1 MRVFLTGASGFLGSH
16 VLRFLG
22 QHEVLCLSRGLR
34 NESYAVEA
42 SNVTR
47 VIGNLA
53 RYETWL
59 PSLESYSAD
68 CCIHLAWEGLP
79 DFSLGRCRQ
88 NLDSN
93 LTLVEGLLRA
103 HVKRLVVAGSCWE
116 YGSVNGAIAEDH
128 TPVDC
133 GVFAS
138 TKQAFHLLLDSV
150 ARDQG
155 IDYRWARIFFVYGP
169 GQRATSLIPVCHAAY
184 SEGAAPQVR
193 EPRVARDYIYVEDV
207 ARGIL
212 ALAENDIESG
222 IYNLGSGQP
231 TSVGA
236 VVNQVATYLG
246 EPPAFSDDG
255 FDSGFWADNAKIVSA
270 AAWRPLVSLSAGVA
284 ATLDALGRAS

>member
-34 NESYAVEA
+34 NESYAVEG

-59 PSLESYSAD
+59 PSLESFSAD

-138 TKQAFHLLLDSV
+138 TKQAFRVLLESV
-150 ARDQG
+150 AQDQG

-184 SEGAAPQVR
+184 SKGAAAQVR

-207 ARGIL
+207 ARGML
-212 ALAENDIESG
+212 ALAENEIESG

-231 TSVGA
+231 ASVGA
-236 VVNQVATYLG
+236 VVNQVATHFGAPL
-246 EPPAFSDDG
+246 AFCDDG
-255 FDSGFWADNAKIVSA
+255 FESGFWADIGKFVATTG
-270 AAWRPLVSLSAGVA
+270 WRPQVSLAAGVA